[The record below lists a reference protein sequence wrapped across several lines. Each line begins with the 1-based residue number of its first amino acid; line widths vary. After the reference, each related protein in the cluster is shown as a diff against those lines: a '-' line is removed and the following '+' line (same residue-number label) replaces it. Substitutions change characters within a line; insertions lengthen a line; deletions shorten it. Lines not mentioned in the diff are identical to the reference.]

1 MLGSLRS
8 VFWSARSVPRL
19 QAWSLDRNWDCT
31 EGERLLKSRDYA
43 PAEKHLTRAAEDA
56 ELQGHSSAKRIHVR
70 LLLAEAQRKQFESK
84 HLNPDHA
91 KLDAA
96 ERTVRSAIELAAR
109 TGDRPAY
116 LLCLDA
122 LGEIFWAQ
130 GNFAAVEKVT
140 QDAIQLEAA
149 LPHPEPLRMAR
160 RVHRLGIARHQAGRF
175 DDAIP
180 ALEKAVLLHEENYG
194 ADHAETGHQLTAL
207 GAVYR
212 AQGNHEEAQRCLR
225 RALTIHERT
234 CGVQSPEAIE
244 DLHHLAGSLEESGDL
259 EAAAAQ
265 YERALSF
272 KHRLIGGDLDELAQ
286 MQFGL
291 ANLYIK
297 WQNYAR
303 ARELLMESAGA
314 FKRKGGVRM
323 AVAHE
328 TLAYVE
334 ECSGRYPDAVK
345 ELERAGK
352 AWDALRPERLPDLIR
367 NMEHR
372 ADILDMLR
380 KKGEASWMREK
391 ISHLVPPAVDAAHAV
406 PAA

>member
-1 MLGSLRS
+1 MLDGFRS
-8 VFWSARSVPRL
+8 MLWSARSVPRL
-19 QAWSLDRNWDCT
+19 PAWSLDRNWDRT
-31 EGERLLKSRDYA
+31 EGERLLKSRNYA
-43 PAEKHLTRAAEDA
+43 PAEKHLTRAAEYA
-56 ELQGHSSAKRIHVR
+56 EIQGHSTAKRIHVR
-70 LLLAEAQRKQFESK
+70 LLLAEAQRRQFDSN
-84 HLNPDHA
+84 HVNPDHA

-122 LGEIFWAQ
+122 LGEIFGAQ
-130 GNFAAVEKVT
+130 GNVAAVERVT
-140 QDAIQLEAA
+140 QDAIQLEAT

-160 RVHRLGIARHQAGRF
+160 RVHRLGIARHQAGRL

-180 ALEKAVLLHEENYG
+180 ALEKAVSLHEENYG
-194 ADHAETGHQLTAL
+194 ADHPETGHQLTAL
-207 GAVYR
+207 GAVHR

-225 RALTIHERT
+225 RALKIHERT

-272 KHRLIGGDLDELAQ
+272 KHRIIGGSLDEMAQ

-291 ANLYIK
+291 ANLYIR

-303 ARELLMESAGA
+303 ARELLLESSGA
-314 FKRKGGVRM
+314 FKRKGGVRL

-328 TLAYVE
+328 TLAHVD
-334 ECSGRYPDAVK
+334 ECSGRYLDAVK
-345 ELERAGK
+345 ELERAGRV
-352 AWDALRPERLPDLIR
+352 WDALRPERLPELIR

-380 KKGEASWMREK
+380 KKGEASWVREK
-391 ISHLVPPAVDAAHAV
+391 ISHLVP
-406 PAA
+406 